1 MPKSFVLAWGIDIAS
16 PTKEHIAHAR
26 AIIQRIKADPRV
38 NAVYGATGQSAGIV
52 LDVETEHAQR
62 VANLLKVAGMP
73 KVQVIQVVPEQE
85 FMDGLQEAERLC
97 GFVSEAFRNGE
108 AVTIGP

>member
-16 PTKEHIAHAR
+16 PTREHIANAR
-26 AIIQRIKADPRV
+26 SMIQRIKADPRV
-38 NAVYGATGQSAGIV
+38 NAVYGATGHSTGIV

-73 KVQVIQVVPEQE
+73 KVQVIQVVPEHE
-85 FMDGLQEAERLC
+85 FMEGLEEAERIA
-97 GFVSEAFRNGE
+97 GTISAAFRNGE
-108 AVTIGP
+108 AVTIGA